1 MKSTM
6 IPVFIFLINFRNETM
21 LVKQKVMGVFE
32 KNVKTCL
39 ENKKVYLMP
48 YSRHGHFHLILI
60 LPVNMV
66 ELPQQ
71 HANIVHWLQVLPL
84 PIVAKSSILN
94 IAESLE
100 PFFKLRH
107 ARKLVQFRLKISL
120 FSYYFEMRPPLSKV
134 IRFFGVTYYNLMK
147 YFRLA
152 FQTVAT
158 TILFLWIQ
166 SMIVRSQNYLQ

>member
-1 MKSTM
+1 MLFLLFINNIFLNIFWWLFLLMKSRKMKSTM
-6 IPVFIFLINFRNETM
+6 MPVFIFLINFRNETM

-71 HANIVHWLQVLPL
+71 HANIVHWL
-84 PIVAKSSILN
+84 
-94 IAESLE
+94 
-100 PFFKLRH
+100 
-107 ARKLVQFRLKISL
+107 
-120 FSYYFEMRPPLSKV
+120 
-134 IRFFGVTYYNLMK
+134 
-147 YFRLA
+147 
-152 FQTVAT
+152 
-158 TILFLWIQ
+158 
-166 SMIVRSQNYLQ
+166 